1 MAREDGTVVFSYA
14 RYADDMVF
22 GLPRGDKSTRVT
34 RGLKKVLA
42 RVLRELQLG
51 FTSTEISRK
60 QPGRLQIIGLP
71 LSLKSEGQLHVGI
84 PSKRR
89 EKRMRGNECGMKD
102 GKRWLRTWDR
112 DYFFASWWDQVL
124 RGVDAKSLIKSFL
137 LYVVLE
143 FNDGVLPW
151 EIKEEYVSY

>member
-1 MAREDGTVVFSYA
+1 MVREDGVVVFYYA

-34 RGLKKVLA
+34 QGLKKVLA
-42 RVLRELQLG
+42 RVLRELLQG

-84 PSKRR
+84 PSKRW
-89 EKRMRGNECGMKD
+89 EKRMTLVRIENRRRREREHARIYSMGWLQANPTAEVESIIFRFFQHLIRNRAQKFLEEKGMP
-102 GKRWLRTWDR
+102 TTN
-112 DYFFASWWDQVL
+112 A
-124 RGVDAKSLIKSFL
+124 
-137 LYVVLE
+137 
-143 FNDGVLPW
+143 
-151 EIKEEYVSY
+151 

>member
-1 MAREDGTVVFSYA
+1 MVGKENIQLVNFIEAFLKTPIVDRKGKSYTCQERGIPQGSPISPVLIHFYLHILDAELERVMAREDGTVVFSYA

-22 GLPRGDKSTRVT
+22 GLARGDKSTRVT

-89 EKRMRGNECGMKD
+89 EKQ
-102 GKRWLRTWDR
+102 
-112 DYFFASWWDQVL
+112 Y
-124 RGVDAKSLIKSFL
+124 
-137 LYVVLE
+137 
-143 FNDGVLPW
+143 
-151 EIKEEYVSY
+151 

>member
-22 GLPRGDKSTRVT
+22 GLARGDKSTRVT

-89 EKRMRGNECGMKD
+89 EKQ
-102 GKRWLRTWDR
+102 
-112 DYFFASWWDQVL
+112 Y
-124 RGVDAKSLIKSFL
+124 
-137 LYVVLE
+137 
-143 FNDGVLPW
+143 
-151 EIKEEYVSY
+151 